1 MIYELEQARARRAF
15 RLAKTELRQCERR
28 FDRYRGPDRLR
39 FVEEIKVAELRVR
52 EARASL
58 RQVEDG
64 RTERLP
70 QTEPDTTAPAP
81 RSSSRGG

>member
-1 MIYELEQARARRAF
+1 MIYELEQSKARRAF
-15 RLAKTELRQCERR
+15 RLAKAELRQCERR

-39 FVEEIKVAELRVR
+39 FVDEIKAAELRVR

-58 RQVEDG
+58 RLVEDG

-70 QTEPDTTAPAP
+70 QTEPDATAPA
-81 RSSSRGG
+81 SRLPGHGG